1 MVEMRGSTRD
11 TVRRVVI
18 SLIVVGALVG
28 IGVAISTTPR
38 PKPEPVAQGVDR
50 VYPLQGDLD
59 LRQVKIGAILRPGY
73 DGSLQLDGAVIPDS
87 DLYREPA
94 LYQIELRPEKDS
106 VFADLKPGRHCAV
119 IEFWPVAIGRQA
131 SSSQQ
136 WCFNL
141 H

>member
-11 TVRRVVI
+11 FVRRVVI
-18 SLIVVGALVG
+18 SLIVAVALVG
-28 IGVAISTTPR
+28 IAWGFSGARR
-38 PKPEPVAQGVDR
+38 PESEPVAPGVDR

-73 DGSLQLDGAVIPDS
+73 EGSLQLDGAVIPES
-87 DLYREPA
+87 DLYREPS
-94 LYQIELRPEKDS
+94 LYQIELRPEEGS
-106 VFADLKPGRHCAV
+106 VFADLTPGRHCAV

-131 SSSQQ
+131 SATQQ
-136 WCFNL
+136 WCFDL

>member
-11 TVRRVVI
+11 TARRVVI
-18 SLIVVGALVG
+18 SLIVVGALAG
-28 IGVAISTTPR
+28 IAWGFAGARR
-38 PKPEPVAQGVDR
+38 PEVEPVTPGVDR

-73 DGSLQLDGAVIPDS
+73 EGALQLDGAVIPES

-94 LYQIELRPEKDS
+94 LYQIELRPEEGS

-131 SSSQQ
+131 SSTQQ